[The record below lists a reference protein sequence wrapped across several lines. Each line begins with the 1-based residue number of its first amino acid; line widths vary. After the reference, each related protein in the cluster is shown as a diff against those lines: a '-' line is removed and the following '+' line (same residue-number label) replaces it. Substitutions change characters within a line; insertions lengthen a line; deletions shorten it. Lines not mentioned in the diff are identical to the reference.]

1 METPNI
7 AELKLIFD
15 DGYGTKTERTITSFS
30 DPRTGCAD
38 CGGYPTLQALL
49 LECWYFLNGLG
60 CDISKQER
68 DYVEDYLFYGPHTD
82 AEKCSGCCN
91 GNCEHCQ
98 CEKETGETID
108 IEEPID
114 ESIDRKC
121 SKCALNDTCES
132 LNSRNCPME
141 HKAKNEKIEGS
152 KADTKYDIED
162 IEDMITDILERHET
176 KFRPPYKVTC

>member
-1 METPNI
+1 M
-7 AELKLIFD
+7 AELKLIYD
-15 DGYGTKTERTITSFS
+15 DGYGAKTERTITSFS
-30 DPRTGCAD
+30 DPRNDYAD
-38 CGGYPTLQALL
+38 CGGDPTWQALL
-49 LECWYFLNGLG
+49 MECWHFLNGLG
-60 CDISKQER
+60 YVISKQEQ
-68 DYVEDYLFYGPHTD
+68 DYVDDYLFYGPHTD

-98 CEKETGETID
+98 CEKETDETID

-114 ESIDRKC
+114 ESIDREC

-141 HKAKNEKIEGS
+141 HKAKNEKIGGS

-162 IEDMITDILERHET
+162 IEDMITDILERYET